1 MSGERLDPVLM
12 EEPDLVIKAENVQ
25 FKCPRCD
32 KTKQVIYVDG
42 PRSGLMKCAN
52 CGKVL
57 WADKSAA
64 AIV

>member
-1 MSGERLDPVLM
+1 LM
-12 EEPDLVIKAENVQ
+12 EEPEAIITAENVQ

-32 KTKQVIYVDG
+32 KTEQVIYVGG

-57 WADKSAA
+57 WAGKSAA